1 MVCISF
7 HWSHRPYLQAHSD
20 LKYIGISLFGSV
32 VALVVTICIKELRL
46 RAELGRKRFP
56 TLYTRYLSIVQMGM
70 GFIQI
75 NGLLLMNNSHKFK
88 DNVYR

>member
-7 HWSHRPYLQAHSD
+7 NWSHRAYLQAHCD
-20 LKYIGISLFGSV
+20 LKYIGISLFRSV
-32 VALVVTICIKELRL
+32 VALVVTIYIKELRL
-46 RAELGRKRFP
+46 WAELGGKRFP
-56 TLYTRYLSIVQMGM
+56 TLCTRYLSIVQMGL

-88 DNVYR
+88 VNVYH